1 MLMPS
6 STLAG
11 KTLRLAFLASH
22 GGSAMKAVAEAC
34 ASGEVNG
41 DPVLVISNNEAPL
54 AFERA
59 GDLGIACFH
68 MSGKTHPGDGE
79 PDRSIC
85 NVLKAHDIDLIVLSG
100 YMRKI
105 GPETLKAFHN
115 RILNVHPAL
124 LPRYGGQGFYG
135 SRVHQAVLEAG
146 DRESGATIHLI
157 DGNYDTGPILV
168 QGRVP
173 VLEGDSAETLA
184 ARVAGVEHALFIKA
198 LQGITSGDIDL
209 DRL

>member
-1 MLMPS
+1 MPS
-6 STLAG
+6 ATLAG

-34 ASGEVNG
+34 ADGRIKG
-41 DPVLVISNNEAPL
+41 APILAISNNKAPL

-59 GDLGIACFH
+59 AELGIKTFH
-68 MSGKTHPGDGE
+68 MSLKTHPGEGE
-79 PDRSIC
+79 LDRSIC
-85 NVLKAHDIDLIVLSG
+85 GALAAHEIDLIVLSG

-124 LPRYGGQGFYG
+124 LPHYGGQGMYG
-135 SRVHQAVLEAG
+135 SRVHQAVLDAG

-157 DGNYDTGPILV
+157 DADYDTGPILV

-173 VLEGDSAETLA
+173 VQDGDDAKTLA
-184 ARVAGVEHALFIKA
+184 ARVAGVEHELFIEA
-198 LQGITSGDIDL
+198 LQGITSGTIDL
-209 DRL
+209 DNA